1 MSKLADMAMASQELH
16 DAAAAID
23 DVANWLTRQFSS
35 PAPKKPEPKPA
46 PTLEQVRAV
55 LAEKSRAGHT
65 AAIRELLRKYGAEKL
80 SLVDPKHYEALLKD
94 VEGLADATS
103 WTRASLGIRCRPLAP
118 LPAICEAV

>member
-1 MSKLADMAMASQELH
+1 MSKLADMAMAIQELH
-16 DAAAAID
+16 DAASAID

-35 PAPKKPEPKPA
+35 PA

-80 SLVDPKHYEALLKD
+80 SLVDPKHYETLLKD
-94 VEGLADATS
+94 VEGLADAT
-103 WTRASLGIRCRPLAP
+103 
-118 LPAICEAV
+118 

>member
-1 MSKLADMAMASQELH
+1 MSKLADMAMAIQELH

-35 PAPKKPEPKPA
+35 PDPKEPEPA

-65 AAIRELLRKYGAEKL
+65 RAKHAFLL
-80 SLVDPKHYEALLKD
+80 P
-94 VEGLADATS
+94 
-103 WTRASLGIRCRPLAP
+103 CRLCHSVQ
-118 LPAICEAV
+118 LHSGHLIIVS

>member
-1 MSKLADMAMASQELH
+1 MSKLADMAAAIQELR

-35 PAPKKPEPKPA
+35 AAPTEPETEPKPNPA

-65 AAIRELLRKYGAEKL
+65 AAIRELLQKYGAAKL
-80 SLVDPKHYEALLKD
+80 SLVDPQHYEALLRD
-94 VEGLADATS
+94 AEGIADAT
-103 WTRASLGIRCRPLAP
+103 
-118 LPAICEAV
+118 

>member
-1 MSKLADMAMASQELH
+1 MSKLADMAMAIQELH

-35 PAPKKPEPKPA
+35 PGPKEPEPKPA

-65 AAIRELLRKYGAEKL
+65 AAIRVFLRKLGDEKL
-80 SLVDPKHYEALLKD
+80 SLVDPQHYEALLKD
-94 VEGLADATS
+94 VEGLADAT
-103 WTRASLGIRCRPLAP
+103 
-118 LPAICEAV
+118 

>member
-1 MSKLADMAMASQELH
+1 MSKLADMAMAIQELH

-35 PAPKKPEPKPA
+35 PGPKEPEPKPA

-65 AAIRELLRKYGAEKL
+65 AAIRELLQKYGAAKL
-80 SLVDPKHYEALLKD
+80 SLVDPQHYGALLR
-94 VEGLADATS
+94 DA
-103 WTRASLGIRCRPLAP
+103 
-118 LPAICEAV
+118 E

>member
-1 MSKLADMAMASQELH
+1 MSKLADMAMAIQELH

-35 PAPKKPEPKPA
+35 PDPKEPEPKPA

-80 SLVDPKHYEALLKD
+80 SLHIINYPLL
-94 VEGLADATS
+94 ETLP
-103 WTRASLGIRCRPLAP
+103 TRQAYACQWFSGHSY
-118 LPAICEAV
+118 LPHR

>member
-1 MSKLADMAMASQELH
+1 MSKLADMAMAIQELR

-23 DVANWLTRQFSS
+23 DVASWLSQQFSS
-35 PAPKKPEPKPA
+35 TAPTEPKPKPKPA

-80 SLVDPKHYEALLKD
+80 SLVDPQHYEALLKD
-94 VEGLADATS
+94 VEGLANAT
-103 WTRASLGIRCRPLAP
+103 
-118 LPAICEAV
+118 

>member
-1 MSKLADMAMASQELH
+1 MSKLADMAMAIQELH

-35 PAPKKPEPKPA
+35 PVPKEPEPKPA

-65 AAIRELLRKYGAEKL
+65 AAIRELLRK
-80 SLVDPKHYEALLKD
+80 
-94 VEGLADATS
+94 
-103 WTRASLGIRCRPLAP
+103 
-118 LPAICEAV
+118 

>member
-1 MSKLADMAMASQELH
+1 MSKLADMAMAIQELH

-35 PAPKKPEPKPA
+35 PAPKEPEPT

-80 SLVDPKHYEALLKD
+80 SLVDPQHYEALLKD
-94 VEGLADATS
+94 VEGLADAT
-103 WTRASLGIRCRPLAP
+103 
-118 LPAICEAV
+118 